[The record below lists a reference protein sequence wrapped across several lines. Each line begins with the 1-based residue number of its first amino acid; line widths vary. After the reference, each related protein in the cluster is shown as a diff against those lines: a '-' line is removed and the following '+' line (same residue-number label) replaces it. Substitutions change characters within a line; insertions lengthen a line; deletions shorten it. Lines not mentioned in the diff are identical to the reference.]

1 MATLKITKNNG
12 TVIQLPEPE
21 TLSVGIQDLDSE
33 KSGRNQKGEMFR
45 DRIAVKRKL
54 NIKFLPL
61 SSDDMKKVLNAVS
74 DKFFTIEYPDPMTG
88 AKKSITA
95 YVGDRTAPVY
105 IIKNGTPMWDEM
117 TLSIVER

>member
-12 TVIQLPEPE
+12 TVVQLPEPG